1 MNRSLK
7 ITVGGD
13 GFLDAALSAEL
24 RKLVERAID
33 GLEVRTIGGLAKVL
47 GIHEQRAGRLVRI
60 LGLRDRFGAS
70 GRPCVK

>member
-13 GFLDAALSAEL
+13 GFLDAALTAEL
-24 RKLVERAID
+24 RKLVGQAID
-33 GLEVRTIGGLAKVL
+33 GLEVRTIGGLAKTL
-47 GIHEQRAGRLVRI
+47 EIHEQRAGRLVRV

-70 GRPCVK
+70 GRPCAK